1 MCLVS
6 AYVMPTRRTAEKKL
20 KRKIGQTVK
29 FIHYNIK
36 YFLDLGGHPLQ
47 IAEVDK
53 PLRDWERD
61 RRAEHDK
68 LSERVESAST
78 SQDYIP

>member
-1 MCLVS
+1 
-6 AYVMPTRRTAEKKL
+6 MPTRRTAEKKL
-20 KRKIGQTVK
+20 KRNNCQTVK

-53 PLRDWERD
+53 PLRDWETERL
-61 RRAEHDK
+61 AEHDK
-68 LSERVESAST
+68 LSERVESTST
-78 SQDYIP
+78 SPDQIP

>member
-1 MCLVS
+1 
-6 AYVMPTRRTAEKKL
+6 MPTRRTAEKKL

-47 IAEVDK
+47 IAGVDK
-53 PLRDWERD
+53 LPRDWETERL
-61 RRAEHDK
+61 AEHDK
-68 LSERVESAST
+68 FSERVESTST
-78 SQDYIP
+78 SPDQIP